1 MRAVTTQTNPGAYA
15 IGAEGAMRKLVLS
28 MFVSLDGV
36 ADLPEKWQGP
46 FWNDETAA
54 AATDMLWDVDSLLV
68 GRRTYEALADADDE
82 RLRSMPKFVV
92 SDTLEEVDDDATLVV
107 GDLADEV
114 TELKSQDGND
124 ILVHGSV
131 HLTRSLMAEDLIDE
145 YRIWVHPVVV
155 GNGGRLFEPGLDHT
169 DLHLVDTRI
178 FSTGVVLLT
187 YQPGNA

>member
-1 MRAVTTQTNPGAYA
+1 
-15 IGAEGAMRKLVLS
+15 MRKLVLS

-46 FWNDETAA
+46 FWNDETSA
-54 AATDMLWDVDSLLV
+54 AATDMLWDADSLLL
-68 GRRTYEALADADDE
+68 GRRTYEALADTDDE
-82 RLRSMPKFVV
+82 RLRSMPKYVV
-92 SDTLEEVDDDATLVV
+92 SDTLEDVDTDATLVV

-114 TELKSQDGND
+114 TELKSQGGND
-124 ILVHGSV
+124 ILVYGS
-131 HLTRSLMAEDLIDE
+131 LCLARSLMAEAVVDE

-155 GNGGRLFEPGLDHT
+155 GDGGRLFEPGVGHT